1 MPQISRLGRTATT
14 VHANDHGEM
23 VVTYHST
30 AVVTF
35 TEKKVKLDSGGWRT
49 ATTRTRMNQ
58 AANQFG
64 LPYNV
69 FQKASEWFVSV
80 GDKVIPFTDG
90 MTIPR

>member
-1 MPQISRLGRTATT
+1 MSQTQRLGKTATT

-35 TEKKVKLDSGGWRT
+35 TPKAIKLDSGGWRT

-58 AANQFG
+58 AANQFQLG
-64 LPYNV
+64 YCV
-69 FQKASEWFVSV
+69 FQKAFEWFVRV
-80 GDKVIPFTDG
+80 GEKTLPFTDG
-90 MTIPR
+90 MVIYR